1 MKGENKMQRSVEGR
15 RSDGLG
21 TIAQAN
27 NLGLLL
33 GGIGIGA
40 LLMYLF
46 DPDRG
51 RGRRA
56 RLSDQLTSKVNRL
69 SETAEAK
76 ARHLRNRA
84 QGVIHEVRSVLPG
97 GESAEQS
104 DQNNEGTNVE
114 ASRSRTAG
122 QGA

>member
-1 MKGENKMQRSVEGR
+1 MR
-15 RSDGLG
+15 RSGEERRSNSQG
-21 TIAQAN
+21 TAANAN

-33 GGIGIGA
+33 GGIGLGA

-46 DPDRG
+46 DPERG

-56 RLSDQLTSKVNRL
+56 RLGDQLTSKVNRL
-69 SETAEAK
+69 SDAAEAK

-84 QGVIHEVRSVLPG
+84 QGVIHEARSILPG

-104 DQNNEGTNVE
+104 GQNNEGTNEE

>member
-1 MKGENKMQRSVEGR
+1 MQRSGEER
-15 RSDGLG
+15 RSNGQG
-21 TIAQAN
+21 TAVGTNNIA
-27 NLGLLL
+27 LLL
-33 GGIGIGA
+33 GGIGLGA

-56 RLSDQLTSKVNRL
+56 MLGEQLTSKVNRL
-69 SETAEAK
+69 SDAAEAK

-84 QGVIHEVRSVLPG
+84 QGVLHEARSILPG

-104 DQNNEGTNVE
+104 GQNSEGTNEE
-114 ASRSRTAG
+114 ASRSQTAAA

>member
-1 MKGENKMQRSVEGR
+1 MQEERREGN
-15 RSDGLG
+15 GQG
-21 TIAQAN
+21 TVAGAN
-27 NLGLLL
+27 NIALLL
-33 GGIGIGA
+33 GGIGLGA

-69 SETAEAK
+69 GEAAQAK
-76 ARHLRNRA
+76 GRDLRNRA
-84 QGVIHEVRSVLPG
+84 QGILHEAGSILPG
-97 GESAEQS
+97 GGSSEESRRN
-104 DQNNEGTNVE
+104 DEGTNEE

>member
-1 MKGENKMQRSVEGR
+1 MQRSEEGR
-15 RSDGLG
+15 RSSGQRTVPGADN
-21 TIAQAN
+21 IA
-27 NLGLLL
+27 LLL
-33 GGIGIGA
+33 GGIGLGA

-56 RLSDQLTSKVNRL
+56 MLSDQLTSKVNRL
-69 SETAEAK
+69 SDAAEAK

-84 QGVIHEVRSVLPG
+84 QGVIHEARSILPG
-97 GESAEQS
+97 GESAEPS
-104 DQNNEGTNVE
+104 GQNNEGTNEE
-114 ASRSRTAG
+114 ASRSQTAS

>member
-1 MKGENKMQRSVEGR
+1 MQRSVKEGR
-15 RSDGLG
+15 SDDQG
-21 TIAQAN
+21 TAVGSNNIA
-27 NLGLLL
+27 LLL
-33 GGIGIGA
+33 GGIGLGA

-56 RLSDQLTSKVNRL
+56 MLSDQLTSKVNRL
-69 SETAEAK
+69 SDAAEAK

-84 QGVIHEVRSVLPG
+84 QGVIHEARSMLPG

-104 DQNNEGTNVE
+104 GQGNEVTNEE
-114 ASRSRTAG
+114 ASQSRTAG

>member
-1 MKGENKMQRSVEGR
+1 MQRIRERREGN
-15 RSDGLG
+15 GQG
-21 TIAQAN
+21 IAAAAN
-27 NLGLLL
+27 SLGLLL

-56 RLSDQLTSKVNRL
+56 RLGDQLTSRVNRL
-69 SETAEAK
+69 SEAAESK

-84 QGVIHEVRSVLPG
+84 QGVLHEARSILPG
-97 GESAEQS
+97 GGSAEESRQS
-104 DQNNEGTNVE
+104 DEGINEE
-114 ASRSRTAG
+114 ASRSRTTTG
-122 QGA
+122 QEA

>member
-1 MKGENKMQRSVEGR
+1 VQRSEEGR
-15 RSDGLG
+15 RSDDQRSAVGSNN
-21 TIAQAN
+21 IA
-27 NLGLLL
+27 LLL
-33 GGIGIGA
+33 GGIGLGA

-56 RLSDQLTSKVNRL
+56 MLSDQLTSKVNRL
-69 SETAEAK
+69 SEAAEAK

-84 QGVIHEVRSVLPG
+84 QGVIHEARSMLPG

-104 DQNNEGTNVE
+104 GQNDEGTNEE
-114 ASRSRTAG
+114 ASRSQIAG

>member
-1 MKGENKMQRSVEGR
+1 MQRNEEGR
-15 RSDGLG
+15 RSNGQR
-21 TIAQAN
+21 TVASAN

-33 GGIGIGA
+33 GGIGLGA

-56 RLSDQLTSKVNRL
+56 RLNDQLTSKVNRL
-69 SETAEAK
+69 GEAAESK

-84 QGVIHEVRSVLPG
+84 QGVIHEARSILPG
-97 GESAEQS
+97 GGESGAQS
-104 DQNNEGTNVE
+104 DQNNEGTSEEVV
-114 ASRSRTAG
+114 SRTAG

>member
-1 MKGENKMQRSVEGR
+1 MQRIEEGR
-15 RSDGLG
+15 RSNSQG
-21 TIAQAN
+21 TAAGSNNIA
-27 NLGLLL
+27 LLL
-33 GGIGIGA
+33 GGIGLGA

-56 RLSDQLTSKVNRL
+56 RLGDQLTSKVNRL
-69 SETAEAK
+69 SDAAESK

-84 QGVIHEVRSVLPG
+84 QGVIHEARSILPG
-97 GESAEQS
+97 GESTEQS
-104 DQNNEGTNVE
+104 GQNNEGTSEE